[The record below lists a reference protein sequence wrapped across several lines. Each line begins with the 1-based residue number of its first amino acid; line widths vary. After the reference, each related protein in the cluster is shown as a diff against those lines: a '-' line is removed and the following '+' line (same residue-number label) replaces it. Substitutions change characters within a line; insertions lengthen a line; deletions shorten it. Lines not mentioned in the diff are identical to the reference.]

1 VQSKQDFESKSKL
14 NARLRLDWAQNA
26 AKTKF
31 VTALKSLS
39 RKRCP
44 TMVNIDHQ
52 SSFSQPANKEGGHR
66 PIKESTTRSMDTTH
80 VFNCSGGELAA
91 PDLHRSVCKTAQKRG
106 GSHELKGNARLLGDA
121 KENRRRLHFST

>member
-39 RKRCP
+39 RKHCP

-52 SSFSQPANKEGGHR
+52 SSFSQPANEEGGHR

-80 VFNCSGGELAA
+80 VFYCSGELRHLRKMLYCAA
-91 PDLHRSVCKTAQKRG
+91 AAFLIG
-106 GSHELKGNARLLGDA
+106 
-121 KENRRRLHFST
+121 